1 MSAGMTEAIS
11 KQLSYVLRHRPDA
24 IRDRAHEPSDVV
36 AHRRQRAAGRAAAG
50 EGAYLYLLGE
60 AIGWP
65 LTLHF
70 VQLGVGLAIV
80 NAICRLP
87 PGVISRPVPGLLSTH
102 YWVLG
107 KPRTP
112 AMEELARAI
121 RLTVQHRRGA
131 RH

>member
-1 MSAGMTEAIS
+1 MTAAIS
-11 KQLSYVLRHRPDA
+11 KQLSYVLRHRPD
-24 IRDRAHEPSDVV
+24 
-36 AHRRQRAAGRAAAG
+36 
-50 EGAYLYLLGE
+50 

-87 PGVISRPVPGLLSTH
+87 AGVVSRPVPELPSTH
-102 YWVLG
+102 YGLIG
-107 KPRTP
+107 KPRSL

-121 RLTVQHRRGA
+121 RFIVQHRRRA
-131 RH
+131 RR